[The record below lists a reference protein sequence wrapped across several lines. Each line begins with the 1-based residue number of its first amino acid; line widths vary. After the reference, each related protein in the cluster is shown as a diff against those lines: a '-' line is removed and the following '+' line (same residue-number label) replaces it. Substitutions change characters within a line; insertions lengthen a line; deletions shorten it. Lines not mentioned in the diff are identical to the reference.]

1 MARVERSETAGRG
14 SAVVTRDAS
23 ETRSGIPRRSIPPR
37 IAVSTAGSGR
47 TTNGRETGHARQA
60 RRRDAT
66 NSSRG
71 AMRGR
76 FGEARRATARQG
88 ARREETDPE
97 GVLVYAE
104 RVGLTAPRP
113 CRREAR
119 RAKPDAC
126 WKARRKSL
134 WLWRKSLW
142 SFRAPGGA
150 RFSSTCT
157 SRSPIPITGSRPSP
171 SRSRSW
177 SGKKWLSAGRAA
189 VRQGQ
194 TSCRPL
200 PITPPTLA
208 DGLMH
213 N

>member
-14 SAVVTRDAS
+14 SAVVTRGAN
-23 ETRSGIPRRSIPPR
+23 ETRSGIQRRSIAPR

-104 RVGLTAPRP
+104 RGGLTAPRP

-126 WKARRKSL
+126 WKSRRKSL
-134 WLWRKSLW
+134 WIRRKSLW
-142 SFRAPGGA
+142 SFRAQGGA

-157 SRSPIPITGSRPSP
+157 SRRPIPITGSRPSP

-177 SGKKWLSAGRAA
+177 SGEKWLSAGRAA
-189 VRQGQ
+189 VRQGP

-208 DGLMH
+208 DF
-213 N
+213 NCDF

>member
-1 MARVERSETAGRG
+1 MARVERSETDGRG
-14 SAVVTRDAS
+14 SAVVTRGAN
-23 ETRSGIPRRSIPPR
+23 ETRSGIQRRSIAPR

-47 TTNGRETGHARQA
+47 TTDGRETGHARQA

-71 AMRGR
+71 A
-76 FGEARRATARQG
+76 
-88 ARREETDPE
+88 
-97 GVLVYAE
+97 
-104 RVGLTAPRP
+104 
-113 CRREAR
+113 
-119 RAKPDAC
+119 KPDAC
-126 WKARRKSL
+126 WKARRKSPGLQRKSL
-134 WLWRKSLW
+134 WLWGKSLW

-157 SRSPIPITGSRPSP
+157 SRRPIPITGSRPSP

-177 SGKKWLSAGRAA
+177 SGEKWLSACRVD
-189 VRQGQ
+189 VRQGP

-200 PITPPTLA
+200 PINPPTLA